1 MSKKFLTP
9 IRLVSLQNDPS
20 GQTGTLYFN
29 DNVNKLKYHNGSA
42 WFTVSSE
49 GYVDNAISQIPPALI
64 DSVSSTYFTVSN
76 GQLNLNPDV
85 AINSVSISDDLI
97 GVTASS
103 DVFGK
108 VASGAAY
115 PANTNNIVATSSAEA
130 ADYFFSITQGSNKRT
145 SRITALFD
153 GSSDPMWMEYG
164 IVEKGSTINVT
175 LDFVKTTNSYNFIV
189 HSDNTFDLKGVVTFL
204 S

>member
-1 MSKKFLTP
+1 MSKKYLVP
-9 IRLVSLQNDPS
+9 IRLANLAVDPTNQS
-20 GQTGTLYFN
+20 GAIYFN
-29 DNVNKLKYHNGSA
+29 DSLNKLKYNNGSA
-42 WFTVSSE
+42 WLTVSSE

-64 DSVSSTYFTVSN
+64 DSVSSTYFTVSQ

-85 AINSVSISDDLI
+85 AINSVSISDEAI

-103 DVFGK
+103 DVFGR
-108 VASGAAY
+108 VASGSGY
-115 PANTNNIVATSSAEA
+115 PSNTNNIVATSSAES

-175 LDFVKTTNSYNFIV
+175 FDFVKTTTSYNFTV
-189 HSDNTFDLKGVVTFL
+189 NSDNAFDLKGVVTFL